1 MGKITNLFD
10 YVQRKTEV
18 SLEDFKLSGK
28 SVGRLEVWL
37 LFDDAQRLY
46 GEKFE
51 EFWEHV
57 TKNKQEISK
66 EFGKT
71 KIIVV
76 VFATYYLSNASD
88 SPICFKNE
96 KRLGLIDLWLQK
108 EEARNLYSRCCM
120 HAD

>member
-51 EFWEHV
+51 EFWV